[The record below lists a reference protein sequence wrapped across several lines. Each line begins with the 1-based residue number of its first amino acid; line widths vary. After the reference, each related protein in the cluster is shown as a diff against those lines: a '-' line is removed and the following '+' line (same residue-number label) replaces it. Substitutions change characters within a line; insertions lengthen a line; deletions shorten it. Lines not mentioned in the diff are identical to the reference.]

1 MKIIP
6 LVISI
11 LFLAACDN
19 APTAE
24 TQNQQVSQGK
34 QVFET
39 HCQECHGI
47 NARGIVK
54 DWQKPGVDGKYPAPP
69 LNGTAHTWHHD
80 TKSLL
85 GTINRGGIPLGGS
98 MPAFKDTL
106 ENDEK
111 NAVLTYIQSLWPEDI
126 YKAWKER
133 NG

>member
-1 MKIIP
+1 MKVIP
-6 LVISI
+6 LLISI
-11 LFLAACDN
+11 LFLTACDN
-19 APTAE
+19 APSNE
-24 TQNQQVSQGK
+24 SHNLQISQGK

-39 HCQECHGI
+39 YCQECHGI

-54 DWQKPGVDGKYPAPP
+54 DWHKPGVDGKYPAPP

-106 ENDEK
+106 ADDEK